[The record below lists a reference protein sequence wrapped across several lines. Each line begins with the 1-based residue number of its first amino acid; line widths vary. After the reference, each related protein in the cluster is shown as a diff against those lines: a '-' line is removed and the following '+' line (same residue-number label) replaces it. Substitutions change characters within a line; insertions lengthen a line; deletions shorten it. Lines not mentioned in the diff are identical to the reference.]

1 MAEDGATADLW
12 VATRAALAVDDR
24 ISPAMQ
30 GFLDLAEVQ
39 GAIGDSIY
47 LEVPNDLARSMLDQ
61 RIRPIIEELLR
72 SNPDNQEIYNFR
84 VTTNPDIEPVFGST
98 VNTVGAEFDEAT
110 STGSASSPEPARTP
124 NSSGFET
131 RLNPK
136 YTFDNFVMGST
147 NILARSAAFAV
158 ADKPAGAYNPLFIYG
173 KSGLGKTHLL
183 HAIGHEAMSLYPRFK
198 VRYVSSEEFTN
209 DFINAIRN
217 NNSNSFINEYRN
229 VDILLID
236 DIQFLSGKSE
246 TQEAFF
252 HTFNALHNHN
262 KQVVITSDVEP
273 SQLSG
278 FEDRMLSRFE
288 WGLKTD
294 IQAPAL
300 ETRIAILRKKAETEK
315 VRVTDDILEYIA
327 ERVSSNVREL
337 EGTLIRVTA
346 FANLSRHQIDMPLV
360 QTVLKNVPSV
370 SEDTSVQAADII
382 RAVSDYFKIS
392 PDDLHGNSRVAAI
405 AMARQIA
412 MHLCREMTPLS
423 LPKIGQIFGGR
434 DHTTVMYA
442 TRKITTMMN
451 DRRYI
456 YNQVTDI
463 IGRIRADQR

>member
-1 MAEDGATADLW
+1 MAEDSATAALW
-12 VATRAALAVDDR
+12 ASTRAALAVDER
-24 ISPAMQ
+24 VSPAMQ
-30 GFLDLAEVQ
+30 GFLDLAEPQ
-39 GAIGDSIY
+39 GVIGDTVY

-61 RIRPIIEELLR
+61 RIRTVIEELLR
-72 SNPDNQEIYNFR
+72 SNGESLNIQNFR
-84 VTTNPDIEPVFGST
+84 VTTNPDIEPSFVPAG
-98 VNTVGAEFDEAT
+98 
-110 STGSASSPEPARTP
+110 SSPVTEFEEALNTPAAEPARTP

-131 RLNPK
+131 RLNPR
-136 YTFDNFVMGST
+136 YTFENFVMGST

-183 HAIGHEAMSLYPRFK
+183 HAIGHEAMSLYPRLR

-217 NNSNSFINEYRN
+217 NNSNSFISEYRN

-273 SQLSG
+273 SKLSG

-300 ETRIAILRKKAETEK
+300 ETRIAILRKKAELEK
-315 VRVTDDILEYIA
+315 VRITDDILEYIA

-346 FANLSRHQIDMPLV
+346 FANLSRHQVDMPLV
-360 QTVLKNVPSV
+360 QTVLKNVPTS
-370 SEDTSVQAADII
+370 SEDTDIQAQDII
-382 RAVSDYFKIS
+382 RAVSDYFKIN
-392 PDDLHGNSRVAAI
+392 PDDLYGSSRVATIAI
-405 AMARQIA
+405 ARQIA
-412 MHLCREMTPLS
+412 MHLCRELTPLS

-434 DHTTVMYA
+434 DHTTVMHA
-442 TRKITTMMN
+442 TRKITAMMK
-451 DRRYI
+451 DRRYT